1 MTTVY
6 NSESLT
12 RDTGGQRTIYAMDHG
27 HQHRGP
33 GQRAGLRPGAVIA
46 AARSLVEREGLAAL
60 TMRRLA
66 GDLGVAPNTLYS
78 HFADKTALLDAVL
91 DDVIGEIQPPDPH
104 AVDWAEGLVA
114 LVLSRPRRGT
124 NAIRLGEVTLQ
135 LLARGGIHGQRAVQA
150 LRALLIYSFGF
161 AALQAPWLT
170 EPQPDQRRARSQA
183 ALAAAP
189 QEFPNVAR
197 LAALLG
203 RPPTDQ
209 DFQAGLRWLLAG
221 ITERT

>member
-1 MTTVY
+1 
-6 NSESLT
+6 
-12 RDTGGQRTIYAMDHG
+12 MDHG
-27 HQHRGP
+27 HDHRGP
-33 GQRAGLRPGAVIA
+33 GQRAGLRREAVIA
-46 AARSLVEREGLAAL
+46 AARSLCEREGLAAV

-91 DDVIGEIQPPDPH
+91 DAVIGEVEPSDPD

-114 LVLSRPRRGT
+114 LMGQTRRLLLDHAELIPLFLSRPRRGR
-124 NAIRLGEVTLQ
+124 NAIRLGEVTFE
-135 LLARGGIHGQRAVQA
+135 LLARGGIEAERAVRA
-150 LRALLIYSFGF
+150 LRALLIYSFGS

-170 EPQPDQRRARSQA
+170 EPQPDQRHARSQA

-197 LAALLG
+197 LAALLSSQ
-203 RPPTDQ
+203 PTEE

-221 ITERT
+221 IAERT

>member
-1 MTTVY
+1 M
-6 NSESLT
+6 EP
-12 RDTGGQRTIYAMDHG
+12 G
-27 HQHRGP
+27 HHRRGP
-33 GQRAGLRPGAVIA
+33 GHRAGLRPEVVIA
-46 AARSLVEREGLAAL
+46 AARSLSRREGLAAV

-66 GDLGVAPNTLYS
+66 ADLGVAPNALYS

-91 DDVIGEIQPPDPH
+91 DDVIGEVEPPNPH

-114 LVLSRPRRGT
+114 LMGQTRRLLLDHAELIPLFLSRPRRGR

-135 LLARGGIHGQRAVQA
+135 LLARGGIQGEPAVRA
-150 LRALLIYSFGF
+150 LRALLVYSFGS

-170 EPQPDQRRARSQA
+170 EPQPDQRHARSQA

-203 RPPTDQ
+203 RQPTDE

-221 ITERT
+221 ITERA

>member
-1 MTTVY
+1 MDQG
-6 NSESLT
+6 
-12 RDTGGQRTIYAMDHG
+12 RDR
-27 HQHRGP
+27 RGP
-33 GQRAGLRPGAVIA
+33 GHRAGLRPEVVIA
-46 AARSLVEREGLAAL
+46 AARSLCEREGLAAV

-66 GDLGVAPNTLYS
+66 GDLGVAPNALYS

-91 DDVIGEIQPPDPH
+91 DDVIGEIEPPDPQS
-104 AVDWAEGLVA
+104 VGWAEGLVA
-114 LVLSRPRRGT
+114 LMGQTRRLLLDHAELIPLFLSRPRRGP

-135 LLARGGIHGQRAVQA
+135 LLARGGIQGEPAVRA
-150 LRALLIYSFGF
+150 LRALLVYSFGF
-161 AALQAPWLT
+161 AALQAPWRT

-197 LAALLG
+197 LAAPLG
-203 RPPTDQ
+203 RQPTDE

-221 ITERT
+221 IAERA

>member
-1 MTTVY
+1 M
-6 NSESLT
+6 EQG
-12 RDTGGQRTIYAMDHG
+12 R
-27 HQHRGP
+27 QHRGP
-33 GQRAGLRPGAVIA
+33 GQRAGLRPRAVIA
-46 AARSLVEREGLAAL
+46 AARSLVEREGLAAV

-104 AVDWAEGLVA
+104 TVDWAEGLVA
-114 LVLSRPRRGT
+114 LMGQTRRLLLDHAELIPLFLSRPRRGR
-124 NAIRLGEVTLQ
+124 NAIRLGEVTLE
-135 LLARGGIHGQRAVQA
+135 LLARGGIQGQRAVRA

-170 EPQPDQRRARSQA
+170 EPQPDQRHARSQA

-189 QEFPNVAR
+189 GEFPNVAR
-197 LAALLG
+197 LAALLSSQ
-203 RPPTDQ
+203 PTDE

-221 ITERT
+221 IAGRT

>member
-1 MTTVY
+1 
-6 NSESLT
+6 
-12 RDTGGQRTIYAMDHG
+12 MDHG

-114 LVLSRPRRGT
+114 LMGQTRRLLLDHAELIPLVLSRPRRGR

>member
-1 MTTVY
+1 
-6 NSESLT
+6 
-12 RDTGGQRTIYAMDHG
+12 MDHG

-114 LVLSRPRRGT
+114 LMGQTRRLLLDHAELIPLVLSRPRRGT

-183 ALAAAP
+183 TLAAAP